1 MDVTFIAT
9 AILLQT
15 LIPLSGSALSAD
27 ETTDVL
33 RVPSATL
40 TLIREADVSAK
51 ETGAL
56 KELKIV
62 PGARVAEGDVVGSL
76 DDERQKLAVK
86 TAELNHRIAV
96 IEASDTDAVAA
107 AEVAVREAELEKKR
121 LEAAASISGK
131 TAESEVAIR
140 LAEKTVEVARLELS
154 RAQKAKES
162 FAASVSNAE
171 LTRLQS
177 ILDQR
182 TLELQKAT
190 EEKGIAALRPEV
202 DNAAVAEQT
211 QTVERTKLL
220 AREKQR
226 LVEVA
231 RVNSE
236 IAANELETAQ
246 LMLQRRQL
254 IAPFAGSIV
263 AVHRQP
269 GEWVEPGTAVF
280 RLIAL
285 DRLRAE
291 CMVEAK
297 HLNRLKVGMPVR
309 IIRKDSQSE
318 PVSGTLAWVG
328 DEIEPVNQQ
337 VRIWVEFD
345 NSKVRMRP
353 GMVVSLEIPL
363 E

>member
-1 MDVTFIAT
+1 MDVTFIASV
-9 AILLQT
+9 ILLQAF
-15 LIPLSGSALSAD
+15 IPLSGSALSAD
-27 ETTDVL
+27 EKTGVL
-33 RVPSATL
+33 KVPSATL
-40 TLIREADVSAK
+40 TLIRQADVSAK
-51 ETGAL
+51 EAGAL

-62 PGARVAEGDVVGSL
+62 PGARVAEGEIVGSL
-76 DDERQKLAVK
+76 DDERQKLAVR

-96 IEASDTDAVAA
+96 IEASDTVAVAA

-121 LEAAASISGK
+121 LEAAASVSDK

-177 ILDQR
+177 ILEQR
-182 TLELQKAT
+182 TLELQKAN
-190 EEKGIAALRPEV
+190 EEKSIAALRPEV
-202 DNAAVAEQT
+202 DAAAVAEQT

-226 LVEVA
+226 LVDVA
-231 RVNSE
+231 QVNSE

-254 IAPFAGSIV
+254 TAPFAGSIV
-263 AVHRQP
+263 AIHRQP
-269 GEWVEPGTAVF
+269 GEWVEPGAAVF

-291 CMVEAK
+291 SMVAASYA
-297 HLNRLKVGMPVR
+297 NQLKAGMPVR
-309 IIRKDSQSE
+309 IVGRDSQSE
-318 PVSGTLAWVG
+318 PVSGTLSWVS

-337 VRIWVEFD
+337 LRVWVEFD

-363 E
+363 D

>member
-1 MDVTFIAT
+1 MDVTFISS
-9 AILLQT
+9 AILFRVLMPS
-15 LIPLSGSALSAD
+15 LFAAVCVD
-27 ETTDVL
+27 EKSDVL
-33 RVPSATL
+33 KVPSATL
-40 TLIREADVSAK
+40 VLIRQADVSAK
-51 ETGAL
+51 EAGAL

-62 PGARVAEGDVVGSL
+62 PGAKVAEGEVVGSL

-86 TAELNHRIAV
+86 TAQLNHKIAV
-96 IEASDTDAVAA
+96 IEANDTVAVAA
-107 AEVAVREAELEKKR
+107 AEAAVREAELEKKR

-140 LAEKTVEVARLELS
+140 LAEKTVEVAKLELS
-154 RAQKAKES
+154 RAQKARES
-162 FAASVSNAE
+162 FSASVSNAE

-182 TLELQKAT
+182 TLELEKAT
-190 EEKGIAALRPEV
+190 EEKGIAALRPVV
-202 DNAAVAEQT
+202 DNAAVAEQAE
-211 QTVERTKLL
+211 TVERTKLL

-226 LVEVA
+226 LVDVA
-231 RVNSE
+231 QVNSE
-236 IAANELETAQ
+236 IAANELESAQ

-254 IAPFAGSIV
+254 TAPFAGSIV

-269 GEWVEPGTAVF
+269 GEWVEPGAAVF

-291 CMVEAK
+291 AMIAATHV
-297 HLNRLKVGMPVR
+297 NRLKEGMPVR
-309 IIRKDSQSE
+309 ILSKDSAVE
-318 PVSGTLAWVG
+318 PVSGALAWVS
-328 DEIEPVNQQ
+328 DEIEPLNQQ

-353 GMVVSLEIPL
+353 GMVVSLEIPI